1 MANFALNYSFSRNL
15 NIPLDEDAVKATLAE
30 VKDYVATKGKCYA
43 GQVFSV
49 TGDTGNNGLY
59 YTLAP
64 GAEGTVIRV
73 ATQDKLDEIAAS
85 AGKIDEI
92 RVNGSALT
100 INDKVVNIDLSDY
113 ASIIYVND
121 AMASAVTESKNY
133 VDTKLVDFAT
143 KSYVTDQ
150 IVSAMTG
157 GEIELTGYAK
167 EEDVNSKIADVYA
180 SGKTYTD
187 SAISVV
193 SENFNWIPVEGDIE
207 VHKVRNWKGTR
218 DKYEF
223 LLTNNALSP
232 WTRYVVI
239 DTINDEEVIT
249 EYYGVNQIADITGQL
264 LPVNSILSDISEATA
279 EPYMRYLVG
288 ANGVGYKV
296 YECILDGRN
305 TLKWNVKNFDYRY
318 GVRVI
323 DRGLKNYVY
332 IDGTLKT
339 YDDVDCGTF

>member
-121 AMASAVTESKNY
+121 AMASAVTETKNY

-167 EEDVNSKIADVYA
+167 EEDVNTKIADVYA

-187 SAISVV
+187 SAISAI
-193 SENFNWIPVEGDIE
+193 SENFNWIPVEGDTE

-223 LLTNNALSP
+223 LLVNNALSP
-232 WTRYVVI
+232 WTRYIVI
-239 DTINDEEVIT
+239 DVVNGEEVVT
-249 EYYGVNQIADITGQL
+249 EYYGSNQIADLTGQL
-264 LPVNSILSDISEATA
+264 LPVNSILGDISEAVA
-279 EPYMRYLVG
+279 EPYTRYLVG
-288 ANGVGYKV
+288 ADGSGYKV
-296 YECILDGRN
+296 YECILDGKN

-318 GVRVI
+318 GVRVM

-332 IDGTLKT
+332 VNGTLKT
-339 YDDVDCGTF
+339 YDDVDCGVF